1 MSRCALLGGILLAL
15 PLSGGLDVSTC
26 FAQSD
31 VASFYKGKTLDMIVG
46 YAAGSSNDIAA
57 REVAKYLPKYLPGSP
72 NMVTRNMPGAG
83 SFSAGNYIYNIAPKD
98 GTVFGL
104 LAPTIAIDEK
114 MGTPGVKF
122 STSKFIWI
130 GRETTSVGVT
140 MVWHTSPVQTIAD
153 AFTHQV
159 TMAATGAGSTTA
171 VYPNVLNNVLGTKFK
186 LIMGYQGSNEALLA
200 MQRGEAEGHSVAF
213 EQVTSQHPE
222 WLTDGSIRIIVQYAL
237 TRHPSLPNVPT
248 ALDIAKTDEQKAI
261 LRAVVSASDVGKS
274 ILTTP
279 DVPPERVTALR
290 AAFDAAMKD
299 PDFLAD
305 MKTARIDVIPMSGG
319 DLQKMVGELGDMSP
333 ELTAAVKKVY
343 VMPGG

>member
-1 MSRCALLGGILLAL
+1 MSRPASSIGILLAL
-15 PLSGGLDVSTC
+15 PLSLTIGASAS
-26 FAQSD
+26 FAQTD

-57 REVAKYLPKYLPGSP
+57 RELARYMPKYLPGAP
-72 NMVTRNMPGAG
+72 NVVTRNMPGGG
-83 SFSAGNYIYNIAPKD
+83 SFTAGNYIYNVAPKD
-98 GTVFGL
+98 GTVIGL

-114 MGTPGVKF
+114 MGTTGVKF
-122 STSKFIWI
+122 STSKFIWL

-153 AFTHQV
+153 AFTHEV

-171 VYPNVLNNVLGTKFK
+171 IYPNVLNHVLGTKFK

-237 TRHPSLPNVPT
+237 ARHPALPNVPT
-248 ALDIAKTDEQKAI
+248 ALDIAKTDEQKAV

-274 ILTTP
+274 FLTSP
-279 DVPPERVTALR
+279 GVPADRVTALR
-290 AAFDAAMKD
+290 TAFDAVMKD

-305 MKTARIDVIPMSGG
+305 MKKSGIDIIPMSGA
-319 DLQKMVGELGDMSP
+319 DVQTRWFKSWATCRP
-333 ELTAAVKKVY
+333 SSRQR
-343 VMPGG
+343 